1 MITFWRSGESACE
14 ANETEGRTMSA
25 TNSDTLRRLNHMEML
40 YRPGERALA
49 CRVFELLGMRVVDTG
64 GEWLYAFVDSN
75 VDDYANN
82 ACYASEVTPEQLALE
97 HALDAVMTASSGLTS
112 GVENDG
118 PSVGTDLG
126 RVARDYLRRIHDEPQ
141 RTFHF
146 GIRYYRRDDF
156 EAALD
161 RIRDATAE
169 PELAGRLLLSGVY
182 FPDEPGAYAPNMIQA
197 FVKTDVVASGLL
209 AFGQHIELQWHVPRG
224 EPFRR

>member
-1 MITFWRSGESACE
+1 
-14 ANETEGRTMSA
+14 MSA
-25 TNSDTLRRLNHMEML
+25 STSDTLRRLNHMEML

-49 CRVFELLGMRVVDTG
+49 GRVFELLGMRVVDTG

-97 HALDAVMTASSGLTS
+97 HALDAAMTAASGLPAA
-112 GVENDG
+112 VESEG
-118 PSVGTDLG
+118 PSIEADLG
-126 RVARDYLRRIHDEPQ
+126 TAARQYLRRIHDEPQ

-146 GIRYYRRDDF
+146 GIRFYSRDDF

-161 RIRDATAE
+161 RIRGATAE
-169 PELAGRLLLSGVY
+169 DDLSGRVALSGVY
-182 FPDEPGAYAPNMIQA
+182 YPDEPGAYAPNMIQA

-209 AFGQHIELQWHVPRG
+209 AFGQHIELQWHIPKG
-224 EPFRR
+224 EPFQR